1 MSPPD
6 AAPRPAAPA
15 PAPVPAAAVGAAA
28 LAVVGALPVLY
39 LALLVR
45 ALGGLGSDGRDRAW
59 ALLPLAAAVAQVWG
73 GVRLLRR
80 RGWRLLA
87 LACAPATAFVGW
99 LVLDSAAG
107 GRPPPVGP
115 LLVLLTPVVALGL
128 AVTPRVRAWVQTG

>member
-1 MSPPD
+1 MSHPD

-15 PAPVPAAAVGAAA
+15 AAVGAAV

-39 LALLVR
+39 LALLIW
-45 ALGGLGSDGRDRAW
+45 ALGGLSSDGRGRAW

-87 LACAPATAFVGW
+87 VACGPATAFVGW
-99 LVLDSAAG
+99 LVLASASAG
-107 GRPPPVGP
+107 QPPPVGP

-128 AVTPRVRAWVQTG
+128 AVTPRVRAWVGQER

>member
-1 MSPPD
+1 M
-6 AAPRPAAPA
+6 
-15 PAPVPAAAVGAAA
+15 

-39 LALLVR
+39 LALVIW
-45 ALGGLGSDGRDRAW
+45 ALGGLSSDGRDRAW

-87 LACAPATAFVGW
+87 VACVPATAFVGW
-99 LVLDSAAG
+99 LVLDSASAG
-107 GRPPPVGP
+107 QPPPGGP

-128 AVTPRVRAWVQTG
+128 AVTPRVRAWVQAG